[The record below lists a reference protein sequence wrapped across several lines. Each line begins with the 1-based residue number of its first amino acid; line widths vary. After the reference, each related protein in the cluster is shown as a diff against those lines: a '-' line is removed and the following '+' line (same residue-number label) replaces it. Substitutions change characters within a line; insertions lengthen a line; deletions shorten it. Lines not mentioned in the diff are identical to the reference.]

1 LKGYDKMLD
10 NSVFY
15 IKTIFII
22 GVSFLTIGYLLT
34 SSDNIIYETELNS
47 FILFL
52 NDNNTNNNIITY
64 VAELLLK
71 GLFQVDLSD
80 LSSFYKN
87 INPLY

>member
-1 LKGYDKMLD
+1 MLD